1 MRPLLFSMPAWIV
14 GLVIAPLVV
23 QFILQF
29 EMPRKWRLVAVAAGL
44 VAVAVI
50 VFRYRDS
57 SLPLHA
63 YGVMLALAS
72 VAAITVGVARAP
84 LVGFTKIETVDFG
97 LYVVLWGVVGARLF
111 HVFENLEF
119 YFAGPQARG
128 LLGALAVW
136 NGGLVFYGG
145 IMGAMGYT
153 IYFAVRRKDGRGT
166 LVRMFDLGA
175 PCVMYGLAFGRVG
188 CFLNGCCYGSPT
200 SLPWAVAY
208 PGGHQYASPLW
219 GAIFQGGSRSAQWKD
234 LLSSGG
240 IAARMMPHTFHVH
253 PHQLYA
259 SATAL
264 AIGTFLSWA
273 FYKKWRSGTVS
284 VLTLLTYPVARFVFE
299 GWFRGDTPRVFA
311 SLPFTI
317 SQYVSVVALV
327 AGLVWGGLLLRA
339 RRLDAAAA
347 AAAPARRGK
356 GGGRG

>member
-14 GLVIAPLVV
+14 GLIVAPLVV
-23 QFILQF
+23 QFILQLD
-29 EMPRKWRLVAVAAGL
+29 MPRKWRLPAVAAGL
-44 VAVAVI
+44 VTVAAI

-63 YGVMLALAS
+63 YGVMLAVAS

-84 LVGFTKIETVDFG
+84 LAGFTKIETVDFG
-97 LYVVLWGVVGARLF
+97 LYVVLWGVVGARVF

-128 LLGALAVW
+128 LLGAIAVW

-153 IYFAVRRKDGRGT
+153 VYFAVRRKDGRRT

-188 CFLNGCCYGSPT
+188 CFLNGCCYGGAT
-200 SLPWAVAY
+200 DLPWGVAY
-208 PGGHQYASPLW
+208 AQGSPLW
-219 GAIFQGGSRSAQWKD
+219 QAIHVHGTRASQWKD
-234 LLSSGG
+234 LLPVEG
-240 IAARMMPHTFHVH
+240 IAAPFMPRTFNVH

-259 SATAL
+259 SVAAL

-273 FYKKWRSGTVS
+273 FYKKWRAGTVS
-284 VLTLLTYPVARFVFE
+284 VLMLLTYPVARFVFE

-327 AGLVWGGLLLRA
+327 AGLVWGGMLLRA
-339 RRLDAAAA
+339 RRLDAPVAAA
-347 AAAPARRGK
+347 ARARGRGK